1 MMVRAKLLNSPFVI
15 LHHTSHFSK
24 DRGDHWDWLIRFPEN
39 FLAELGPRMQAK
51 HDEQSLSLLS
61 FASETDPRDWTCATR
76 FWRLAPHR
84 LKYLDYEGEVS
95 GGRGFVKRIATGELQ
110 WTFLN
115 DFELRFRLFRL
126 GWLEDS
132 PPRPNSWFAQ
142 VPSDASAL
150 GPSVGTS
157 IDSSLGQYSLKLDAA
172 VAPDPEP
179 WTSKASDSGPFW
191 RLS

>member
-1 MMVRAKLLNSPFVI
+1 MVRAKLLNSPFVI

-39 FLAELGPRMQAK
+39 FLAELAPRMQAK

-61 FASETDPRDWTCATR
+61 FASETDPRDWTCATQ
-76 FWRLAPHR
+76 FWRLEPHR
-84 LKYLDYEGEVS
+84 LKYLDYQGEVS

-132 PPRPNSWFAQ
+132 PPGPRSWFAQ
-142 VPSDASAL
+142 VPFDTSSLA
-150 GPSVGTS
+150 PSVGTS
-157 IDSSLGQYSLKLDAA
+157 IDSSPGQYSLKLDAA
-172 VAPDPEP
+172 GAPAPEP

>member
-1 MMVRAKLLNSPFVI
+1 MVRAKLLNSPFVI

-24 DRGDHWDWLIRFPEN
+24 DRGDHWDWLIRFPQN
-39 FLAELGPRMQAK
+39 FLAELAPRMQAK
-51 HDEQSLSLLS
+51 DDEQSLSLLS
-61 FASETDPRDWTCATR
+61 FASETDPRDWTSATR

-84 LKYLDYEGEVS
+84 LKYLDYQGEVS

-115 DFELRFRLFRL
+115 DFELGFRLFRL

-132 PPRPNSWFAQ
+132 PPGPNSWFAQ

-157 IDSSLGQYSLKLDAA
+157 IVSSLGQYSLKLDAA
-172 VAPDPEP
+172 GVPAPEP

-191 RLS
+191 RLF

>member
-1 MMVRAKLLNSPFVI
+1 MVRAKLLNSPFVI

-24 DRGDHWDWLIRFPEN
+24 DRGDHWDWLIRFPQN
-39 FLAELGPRMQAK
+39 FLAELAPRMQAK
-51 HDEQSLSLLS
+51 DDEQSLSLLS

-84 LKYLDYEGEVS
+84 LKYLDYQGEVS

-115 DFELRFRLFRL
+115 DFELGFRLFRL

-132 PPRPNSWFAQ
+132 PPNAERCVGSRTIGGDFHRFLARTILSEIGCGRGARP
-142 VPSDASAL
+142 
-150 GPSVGTS
+150 
-157 IDSSLGQYSLKLDAA
+157 
-172 VAPDPEP
+172 
-179 WTSKASDSGPFW
+179 
-191 RLS
+191 

>member
-1 MMVRAKLLNSPFVI
+1 MVRAKLLNSPFVI

-39 FLAELGPRMQAK
+39 FLAELAPRMQAK

-84 LKYLDYEGEVS
+84 LKYLDYQGEVS

-132 PPRPNSWFAQ
+132 PPGPNSWFAQ
-142 VPSDASAL
+142 MPSDASAL

-172 VAPDPEP
+172 GVPAPEP

>member
-1 MMVRAKLLNSPFVI
+1 MVRAKLLNSPFVI
-15 LHHTSHFSK
+15 LHHTSYFSK
-24 DRGDHWDWLIRFPEN
+24 DRGNHWDWLIQFPEN
-39 FLAELGPRMQAK
+39 FLAELAPRMQAK

-84 LKYLDYEGEVS
+84 LKYLDYQGEVS

-132 PPRPNSWFAQ
+132 PPGPNSWFAQ
-142 VPSDASAL
+142 VPSDASAPA
-150 GPSVGTS
+150 PSVGTS
-157 IDSSLGQYSLKLDAA
+157 IDSSPGQYSLKLDAA

>member
-1 MMVRAKLLNSPFVI
+1 MVRAKLLNSPFVI

-39 FLAELGPRMQAK
+39 FLAELAPRMQAK

-61 FASETDPRDWTCATR
+61 FASETDPRDWNRATR

-84 LKYLDYEGEVS
+84 LKYLDYQGEVS
-95 GGRGFVKRIATGELQ
+95 GGRGFVKRIATGELH

-132 PPRPNSWFAQ
+132 PHGPNSWFAQ
-142 VPSDASAL
+142 MPSDASAL

-157 IDSSLGQYSLKLDAA
+157 IDSSLGQYSLKLDVA
-172 VAPDPEP
+172 VAPAPEP
-179 WTSKASDSGPFW
+179 WTSKASDPGPFW

>member
-1 MMVRAKLLNSPFVI
+1 MVRAKLLNSPFVI

-24 DRGDHWDWLIRFPEN
+24 DRGDHWDWLIRFPQN
-39 FLAELGPRMQAK
+39 FLAELAPRMQAK
-51 HDEQSLSLLS
+51 DDEQSLSLLS
-61 FASETDPRDWTCATR
+61 FASETDPRDWTSATR

-84 LKYLDYEGEVS
+84 LKYLDYQGEVS

-115 DFELRFRLFRL
+115 DFELGFRLFRL

-132 PPRPNSWFAQ
+132 PPGPNSLFAQ
-142 VPSDASAL
+142 VPSETSAL

-157 IDSSLGQYSLKLDAA
+157 IDSSLGQYSLKLDATGVPA
-172 VAPDPEP
+172 PEP

>member
-1 MMVRAKLLNSPFVI
+1 MRAKLLNSPFVI

-24 DRGDHWDWLIRFPEN
+24 DRGDHWDWLIRFPQN
-39 FLAELGPRMQAK
+39 FLAELAPRMQAK
-51 HDEQSLSLLS
+51 DDEQSLSLLS

-84 LKYLDYEGEVS
+84 LKYLDYQGEVS

-115 DFELRFRLFRL
+115 DFELGFRLFRL

-132 PPRPNSWFAQ
+132 PPGPNSWFAQ
-142 VPSDASAL
+142 MPSDASAL

-157 IDSSLGQYSLKLDAA
+157 IVSSLGQYSLKLDAA
-172 VAPDPEP
+172 GVPAPEP